1 MPLQEL
7 PKGRQATC
15 QEQSTQPASSP
26 PPGLALSAEPHGI
39 SALSPAIPH
48 PCCSLHSPQPFMSF
62 DPGRK
67 WVQMLPTIHM
77 GK

>member
-26 PPGLALSAEPHGI
+26 PPGLALSAEPHGNLC
-39 SALSPAIPH
+39 SVPSH
-48 PCCSLHSPQPFMSF
+48 PPSLLLIAFPTPFMNF

-67 WVQMLPTIHM
+67 WVQVLPTIHK